1 MLTNSQTKRN
11 SSHEP
16 NNLSSHSGSKRRKYM
31 DFYKAVY
38 IYMLGGLVGT
48 IWETL
53 LNFARGRGFV
63 YCNGSILTPFNF
75 VYGVGAL
82 VIILCLGTQTK
93 AWQVYLIGA
102 AGGGAVEYLLSF
114 LEEKILGT
122 RSWNYS
128 NKLLN
133 INGRT
138 TIIYMAFWGLLCLG
152 VIFVIY
158 NPLISWLNS
167 LPPKPMQ
174 LIAIVMAVIIA
185 LDFIITMS
193 ALIRYTGR
201 FADKQ
206 AITAVGSL
214 IDKIFSDTFMQKRF
228 PAMKF

>member
-11 SSHEP
+11 SSRKP

-102 AGGGAVEYLLSF
+102 AGGGAVEYILSF

-185 LDFIITMS
+185 LDFIITMG